1 MQLTEEDWKAMKEE
15 LEESLF
21 PTNRRPPMNCFR
33 TYLRMLTGHYD
44 SSARAFDYANWYA
57 HESFLY
63 IYSIAK

>member
-33 TYLRMLTGHYD
+33 TYLRMMRRHYGFSIRTLD
-44 SSARAFDYANWYA
+44 HANWYA
-57 HESFLY
+57 HESSFIYLLY
-63 IYSIAK
+63 C